1 MIVGEK
7 IENINRGG
15 DMAKNSEVFD
25 VFEEIRLQD
34 SKMSVTDNRRFS
46 FSVPAESGGYNS
58 STVDGFDFISEY
70 DPLYDSNGDDGYTAS
85 FYIGGGSSTEET
97 YEDKMAEIEE
107 EDPEIDSIGVV
118 KLNLADPIS
127 KLVNAGRTDKK
138 FKIPST
144 KVKDARQIW
153 IAADIGDIASYNEIE
168 TKLLKWAEKAAEL
181 RVDKGRG
188 HGLIITWKSA
198 SGCECTAK
206 WYSFIRWIL
215 CASLSGAEGG
225 AS

>member
-1 MIVGEK
+1 
-7 IENINRGG
+7 
-15 DMAKNSEVFD
+15 MAKISDVVD

-34 SKMSVTDNRRFS
+34 SKMSLSDNRRFS
-46 FSVPAESGGYNS
+46 FSVPAESGGYDS
-58 STVDGFDFISEY
+58 STVDGFDFITDY

-85 FYIGGGSSTEET
+85 FYIGGEASIEET
-97 YEDKMAEIEE
+97 YEDKMPDMEALLEP
-107 EDPEIDSIGVV
+107 DDEIDSVGVI

-138 FKIPST
+138 FKIPSM

-153 IAADIGDIASYNEIE
+153 IAADISEVASYNEIE
-168 TKLLKWAEKAAEL
+168 TKLLKWAEKSAEL

-198 SGCECTAK
+198 SGCSCTAK
-206 WYSFIRWIL
+206 WYSFVRWIL
-215 CASLSGAEGG
+215 CASLSGDEGGG

>member
-1 MIVGEK
+1 
-7 IENINRGG
+7 
-15 DMAKNSEVFD
+15 MAKNTTAFNAFD
-25 VFEEIRLQD
+25 VFDELRLQD
-34 SKMSVTDNRRFS
+34 SKMSVADNRRFS
-46 FSVPAESGGYNS
+46 FSIPAESGGYNS

-70 DPLYDSNGDDGYTAS
+70 DSLYDSNGDDGYTAA
-85 FYIGGGSSTEET
+85 FYIGESKAEET
-97 YEDKMAEIEE
+97 YEDKMPDMDAYLLEPEE
-107 EDPEIDSIGVV
+107 DSIGVV

-153 IAADIGDIASYNEIE
+153 IAADISEVASYNEIE

-198 SGCECTAK
+198 SGCSCTAK
-206 WYSFIRWIL
+206 WYSFVRWIL
-215 CASLSGAEGG
+215 CACLSGDEGG